1 MCFSIALEMPLFVVV
16 TKVDKSS
23 QEQVTQTMEAVF
35 THLLAQK
42 GKVALP
48 VHSTDDVDLAVK
60 NFRDGR

>member
-1 MCFSIALEMPLFVVV
+1 MPLFVVV

-42 GKVALP
+42 GKVAFP

-60 NFRDGR
+60 NFREGR